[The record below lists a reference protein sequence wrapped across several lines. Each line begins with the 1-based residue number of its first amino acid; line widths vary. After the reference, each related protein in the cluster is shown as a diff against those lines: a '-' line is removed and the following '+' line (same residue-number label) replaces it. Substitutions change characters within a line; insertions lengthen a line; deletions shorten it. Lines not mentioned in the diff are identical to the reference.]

1 MMHDDTRSF
10 LQVLLSLDFPADE
23 NTLKGS
29 SSTLTVFSDSTGAYE
44 TC

>member
-1 MMHDDTRSF
+1 MSDDTRSF

-29 SSTLTVFSDSTGAYE
+29 SGTLTLFSVLTGTYA
-44 TC
+44 TR

>member
-1 MMHDDTRSF
+1 MSGDTRSF
-10 LQVLLSLDFPADE
+10 QQVLLSLDFPADE

-29 SSTLTVFSDSTGAYE
+29 SSTLTLFSDLAGTYE